1 MQCCCFMLSSVEILI
16 LSAIQGISE
25 FLPVS
30 SVAHL
35 VLVSK
40 YYAFTNQNLLIDIC
54 LHLGSLIAIIVYFRN
69 DLFHFIKNK
78 SFLIKIIAGTI
89 PIIPVGYI
97 LYQTGLIDQLRNL
110 EVIGWMSLIFA
121 ILLYVSDKS
130 KVTKKID
137 TNFTNKSAV
146 FIGLFQ
152 VLALIP
158 GVSRSGI
165 TITSGRMLGFNRF
178 DSTKI
183 SFFLSIPTLIAAS
196 FIGIYNIYREGSTEL
211 NFLAITATIFSFIF
225 SYITITIFFNY
236 VKKNDGKIGTK
247 TRGIDMNL
255 HNACNLRCKYCF
267 TNSPKGDHVKEYLS
281 PKVIGDLAD
290 QADELGYFEFDLQG
304 GELLLRPDLLFETLE
319 AIRPERFYLY
329 LTTNGYYLDKK
340 MAKKL
345 LFLFEEMNKLGTT
358 VLIATHNEDLVKKT
372 KHPIIKLHNGRAKYN

>member
-1 MQCCCFMLSSVEILI
+1 MQYCCFMLSSVEILI

-30 SVAHL
+30 SAAHL

-54 LHLGSLIAIIVYFRN
+54 LHLGSLIAIVVYFRN

-78 SFLIKIIAGTI
+78 SFLIKIIVGTI

-97 LYQTGLIDQLRNL
+97 LYQTRLIDQLRNL
-110 EVIGWMSLIFA
+110 EVIGWMSLIFG

-137 TNFTNKSAV
+137 TEFNNKSAV

-183 SFFLSIPTLIAAS
+183 SYFLSIPTLIAAS
-196 FIGIYNIYREGSTEL
+196 FIGIYNIYIEGSAEL
-211 NFLAITATIFSFIF
+211 NFLAIIAIIFSSIF
-225 SYITITIFFNY
+225 SYITIALFFNFVRKFSLSIFVIY
-236 VKKNDGKIGTK
+236 RIILSLLILGV
-247 TRGIDMNL
+247 
-255 HNACNLRCKYCF
+255 
-267 TNSPKGDHVKEYLS
+267 VYL
-281 PKVIGDLAD
+281 
-290 QADELGYFEFDLQG
+290 
-304 GELLLRPDLLFETLE
+304 
-319 AIRPERFYLY
+319 
-329 LTTNGYYLDKK
+329 
-340 MAKKL
+340 
-345 LFLFEEMNKLGTT
+345 
-358 VLIATHNEDLVKKT
+358 
-372 KHPIIKLHNGRAKYN
+372 